1 MHLVTCRFQEAVKAN
16 IYKEPNQMAIAS
28 SDAEGNPS
36 VRMVLL
42 KGYDERGF
50 VFYSNYDSRKGKE
63 LSNGKAALCMYWE
76 PFQRSVSLPP
86 PDWRLP
92 PMACPQIR
100 LSEPRFFTHPGKLV
114 IT

>member
-1 MHLVTCRFQEAVKAN
+1 
-16 IYKEPNQMAIAS
+16 MAIAS

-76 PFQRSVSLPP
+76 PFQRSVSHLPSGSH
-86 PDWRLP
+86 LL
-92 PMACPQIR
+92 PMACPYLKSCLCHISSQV
-100 LSEPRFFTHPGKLV
+100 L
-114 IT
+114 

>member
-1 MHLVTCRFQEAVKAN
+1 MLALSCRFQEAVKAN

-28 SDAEGNPS
+28 SDSDGKPS

-76 PFQRSVSLPP
+76 PFQRSVRSSPP
-86 PDWRLP
+86 PPTP
-92 PMACPQIR
+92 PHSDTQEAVSSIKGWNCPC
-100 LSEPRFFTHPGKLV
+100 
-114 IT
+114 

>member
-1 MHLVTCRFQEAVKAN
+1 
-16 IYKEPNQMAIAS
+16 MAIAS
-28 SDAEGNPS
+28 SDARGNPS

-76 PFQRSVSLPP
+76 PFQRSVSPWSLTLAAHCQ
-86 PDWRLP
+86 WS
-92 PMACPQIR
+92 
-100 LSEPRFFTHPGKLV
+100 LSAG
-114 IT
+114 

>member
-1 MHLVTCRFQEAVKAN
+1 
-16 IYKEPNQMAIAS
+16 MAIAS
-28 SDAEGNPS
+28 SDAQGNPS

-76 PFQRSVSLPP
+76 PFQRSVS
-86 PDWRLP
+86 
-92 PMACPQIR
+92 PMPVTVAAQQLSYPQPI
-100 LSEPRFFTHPGKLV
+100 PA
-114 IT
+114 

>member
-1 MHLVTCRFQEAVKAN
+1 
-16 IYKEPNQMAIAS
+16 MAIAS

-50 VFYSNYDSRKGKE
+50 VFYSNYNSRKGKE

-76 PFQRSVSLPP
+76 PFQRSVSPLAPHFCCSFALLLLLLLLLHAVWPSMSPLPLTLAAHAP
-86 PDWRLP
+86 AHTVSLFLQGAFD
-92 PMACPQIR
+92 
-100 LSEPRFFTHPGKLV
+100 S
-114 IT
+114 